1 MDLVAGAMSS
11 LVPKLWE
18 IIKDEYGLQKGVRK
32 EARSLAQELE
42 SAHAALRKV
51 AEVPPDLLDEQVRVW
66 ARELREASYDME
78 DVLDA
83 FLVRVDG
90 VGGGEGDQ
98 EKGSF
103 IRRLRE
109 KMASLLSKSK
119 ARRGIAG
126 AIDDIKKQLREVAER
141 RGRYTVG
148 DIAAAKPAS
157 APIDPRL
164 AALYNDAAKLV
175 GIEDAMDELVSM
187 LSLSTPQGEGDGASA
202 KEKKVVSVVGF
213 GGLGKTTLAK
223 AVYDRLKADFGCG
236 AFVPVGRNPDLK
248 KVFEDILLD
257 LDRRTYMKYMKV
269 KTLDERQLI
278 DEIRNFLNNKR
289 YLIVID
295 DIWDVSSW
303 KTIEYAL
310 LDTNLGSRI
319 IITTRNSDVAA
330 RAGSCYKLK
339 PLTPES
345 SKVLFYRRIF
355 DSEEKCPRQ
364 ILQVSNKI
372 LKKCGGVPLA
382 IITISSLLAIKDN
395 ITEWQEVCDS
405 IGSGVENNPDMNDMR
420 KVLSLSYY
428 DLPSHLKTCL
438 LYLSI
443 FPEDYQ
449 IRKNKLIR
457 RWIAEDFIQH
467 EKHGDNLFEIGE
479 RYFNELINRSM
490 MEPALLDEEGM
501 PQACRVHDIV
511 LDLICSLSREEN
523 FVTIPDH
530 IEQSTSWGIS
540 VKAHRLSLQKPTNTS
555 TCSQVTTASMSQ
567 VRSFTVFSPAIKM
580 SSLSCFQVLR
590 VLDLEDFDLSEDGPL
605 KLRHLGSL
613 LHLRYLGL
621 RGTSYSGE
629 LPAEIGQ
636 LQFLQTLDI
645 QGTDIQELPSSTAR
659 LTQLKCLCFDY
670 NHRTRLRCSWLKQL
684 TSLEELT
691 TVRVDKD
698 SASELVE
705 ALVHLTHLRVLSIKI
720 AAGHGELEESLCRA
734 LVESLGNLQEIR
746 HLEITD
752 FAGADLMK
760 QAPPPPKLRKL
771 AVSVV
776 QMRSGGRAFS
786 SLPPWLSPSSL
797 PLLSSLHV
805 AASRVRKEDLEVLGA
820 MPALRYLWLGA
831 TGLIEEWP
839 AQEGRSS
846 AFVLGG
852 GAFPRAIE
860 CAFLNFVTVPS
871 MFKLGAMPMVR
882 RLRFC
887 IRDWDFANGGD
898 LDDLAM
904 AHLPALE
911 HVVAEIYTKRACSRE
926 VVVRLEEALKQAEDQ
941 HPNNLLSVRTTHKS
955 YGTFESYPLLWRETV
970 LRADRPNPSYI
981 YWEYDG

>member
-1 MDLVAGAMSS
+1 MALVAGAMSS

-90 VGGGEGDQ
+90 GGGGEGDQ
-98 EKGSF
+98 EKEKGSF
-103 IRRLRE
+103 VRRLRE

-148 DIAAAKPAS
+148 DIAVVKPAS
-157 APIDPRL
+157 APPIDPRL

-175 GIEDAMDELVSM
+175 GIEDAMDEL
-187 LSLSTPQGEGDGASA
+187 
-202 KEKKVVSVVGF
+202 
-213 GGLGKTTLAK
+213 
-223 AVYDRLKADFGCG
+223 
-236 AFVPVGRNPDLK
+236 
-248 KVFEDILLD
+248 
-257 LDRRTYMKYMKV
+257 
-269 KTLDERQLI
+269 
-278 DEIRNFLNNKR
+278 
-289 YLIVID
+289 
-295 DIWDVSSW
+295 
-303 KTIEYAL
+303 
-310 LDTNLGSRI
+310 
-319 IITTRNSDVAA
+319 
-330 RAGSCYKLK
+330 
-339 PLTPES
+339 
-345 SKVLFYRRIF
+345 
-355 DSEEKCPRQ
+355 
-364 ILQVSNKI
+364 
-372 LKKCGGVPLA
+372 
-382 IITISSLLAIKDN
+382 
-395 ITEWQEVCDS
+395 EVCDS

-420 KVLSLSYY
+420 K
-428 DLPSHLKTCL
+428 
-438 LYLSI
+438 
-443 FPEDYQ
+443 
-449 IRKNKLIR
+449 
-457 RWIAEDFIQH
+457 IAEDFIQH

-523 FVTIPDH
+523 FVTIPDQV
-530 IEQSTSWGIS
+530 EQSTSWGIS

-567 VRSFTVFSPAIKM
+567 VRSFTVFSPAIKLP
-580 SSLSCFQVLR
+580 SLSCFQVLR
-590 VLDLEDFDLSEDGPL
+590 VLDLEDFDLSEDGSL

-645 QGTDIQELPSSTAR
+645 QGTDIQELPSSTAK

-698 SASELVE
+698 SAAELVE

-720 AAGHGELEESLCRA
+720 AAGHGELDETLSRA
-734 LVESLGNLQEIR
+734 LAESLGNLHEIR
-746 HLEITD
+746 RLEITD

-760 QAPPPPKLRKL
+760 SPPPKLRKL

-797 PLLSSLHV
+797 PLLSSLHI
-805 AASRVRKEDLEVLGA
+805 AASRV
-820 MPALRYLWLGA
+820 
-831 TGLIEEWP
+831 
-839 AQEGRSS
+839 
-846 AFVLGG
+846 
-852 GAFPRAIE
+852 
-860 CAFLNFVTVPS
+860 
-871 MFKLGAMPMVR
+871 
-882 RLRFC
+882 
-887 IRDWDFANGGD
+887 
-898 LDDLAM
+898 
-904 AHLPALE
+904 
-911 HVVAEIYTKRACSRE
+911 
-926 VVVRLEEALKQAEDQ
+926 
-941 HPNNLLSVRTTHKS
+941 
-955 YGTFESYPLLWRETV
+955 
-970 LRADRPNPSYI
+970 
-981 YWEYDG
+981 

>member
-1 MDLVAGAMSS
+1 MALVAGAMSS

-90 VGGGEGDQ
+90 GGGGEGDQ
-98 EKGSF
+98 EKEKGSF
-103 IRRLRE
+103 VRRLRE

-148 DIAAAKPAS
+148 DIAVVKPAS
-157 APIDPRL
+157 APPIDPRL

-187 LSLSTPQGEGDGASA
+187 LSLSPQGEDGASA

-257 LDRRTYMKYMKV
+257 LDRQTYMKYMKV

-278 DEIRNFLNNKR
+278 DEIRNFLNNK
-289 YLIVID
+289 
-295 DIWDVSSW
+295 
-303 KTIEYAL
+303 
-310 LDTNLGSRI
+310 
-319 IITTRNSDVAA
+319 
-330 RAGSCYKLK
+330 
-339 PLTPES
+339 
-345 SKVLFYRRIF
+345 
-355 DSEEKCPRQ
+355 
-364 ILQVSNKI
+364 
-372 LKKCGGVPLA
+372 
-382 IITISSLLAIKDN
+382 SLLAIKDN
-395 ITEWQEVCDS
+395 IIEWQEVCDS

-420 KVLSLSYY
+420 K
-428 DLPSHLKTCL
+428 
-438 LYLSI
+438 
-443 FPEDYQ
+443 
-449 IRKNKLIR
+449 
-457 RWIAEDFIQH
+457 IAEDFIQH

-523 FVTIPDH
+523 FVTIPDQV
-530 IEQSTSWGIS
+530 EQSTSWGIS

-567 VRSFTVFSPAIKM
+567 VRSFTVFSPAIKLP
-580 SSLSCFQVLR
+580 SLSCFQVLR
-590 VLDLEDFDLSEDGPL
+590 VLDLEDFDLSEDGSL

-645 QGTDIQELPSSTAR
+645 QGTDIQELPSSTAK

-698 SASELVE
+698 SAAELVE

-720 AAGHGELEESLCRA
+720 AAGHGELDETLSRA
-734 LVESLGNLQEIR
+734 LAESLGNLHEIR
-746 HLEITD
+746 RLEITD

-760 QAPPPPKLRKL
+760 SPPPKLRKL

-797 PLLSSLHV
+797 PLLSSLHI
-805 AASRVRKEDLEVLGA
+805 AASRV
-820 MPALRYLWLGA
+820 
-831 TGLIEEWP
+831 
-839 AQEGRSS
+839 
-846 AFVLGG
+846 
-852 GAFPRAIE
+852 
-860 CAFLNFVTVPS
+860 
-871 MFKLGAMPMVR
+871 
-882 RLRFC
+882 
-887 IRDWDFANGGD
+887 
-898 LDDLAM
+898 
-904 AHLPALE
+904 
-911 HVVAEIYTKRACSRE
+911 
-926 VVVRLEEALKQAEDQ
+926 
-941 HPNNLLSVRTTHKS
+941 
-955 YGTFESYPLLWRETV
+955 
-970 LRADRPNPSYI
+970 
-981 YWEYDG
+981 